1 MSGVWS
7 FVSHDDP
14 ALGAVFVASLARALS
29 DLGRRV
35 LLIDLCPAY
44 PALDIGRDVSDRV
57 VYPISDAEKMSPEAI
72 FLSPAHKGKGEIL
85 LAPLFPGEEPSGA
98 HVKACACAAKA
109 DLVLIHAQPS
119 YASVARAA
127 SDAVLLMTR
136 TDATSLRAAAYL
148 AAHETFD
155 AFLLTGLVLTKESFK
170 AGASL
175 TETADA
181 LSLSLFGILP
191 RFPDKAFDLAVAN
204 IAKRIL
210 GEQVILLD
218 NILTAKK
225 QRKLYFERASY

>member
-1 MSGVWS
+1 MSDVWS

-14 ALGAVFVASLARALS
+14 ALGAAFVASLARALS
-29 DLGRRV
+29 ARKKRV
-35 LLIDLCPAY
+35 LLIDLCPLY
-44 PALDIGRDVSDRV
+44 PALDIALDVSDRV
-57 VYPISDAEKMSPEAI
+57 VYTLSDAEKMSPEAL

-98 HVKACACAAKA
+98 QVEACLRAAKA

-136 TDATSLRAAAYL
+136 ADTASLRAAAYL
-148 AAHETFD
+148 AAHEVFD
-155 AFLLTGLVLTKESFK
+155 VFLLTDLALTKESLRT
-170 AGASL
+170 GISL
-175 TETADA
+175 TEMADT
-181 LSLSLFGILP
+181 LSLPLFGILP
-191 RFPDKAFDLAVAN
+191 RISDKAFDFAVTN
-204 IAKRIL
+204 IAGRLL
-210 GEQVILLD
+210 GEQVVLLD